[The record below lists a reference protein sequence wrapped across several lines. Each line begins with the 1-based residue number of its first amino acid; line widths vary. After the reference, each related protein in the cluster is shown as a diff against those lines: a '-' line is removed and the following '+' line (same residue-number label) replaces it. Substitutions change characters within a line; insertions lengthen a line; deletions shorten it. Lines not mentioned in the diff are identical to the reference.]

1 MSMARKPT
9 NAKSKPQTKSE
20 AEDTAMLSLSRTDR
34 KKLNMD
40 SWEPSLL
47 RKLLKAQNRL
57 KKRD

>member
-1 MSMARKPT
+1 MA
-9 NAKSKPQTKSE
+9 AKSDDTKSKRKSKAE
-20 AEDTAMLSLSRTDR
+20 VEDTAMLSLSRADR

-47 RKLLKAQNRL
+47 RKLLTAQNRL

>member
-1 MSMARKPT
+1 M
-9 NAKSKPQTKSE
+9 KSKRDAVKPDQAPAE
-20 AEDTAMLSLSRTDR
+20 VEDTALHSLSKTER

-57 KKRD
+57 KPRN